1 MYKAEILG
9 WKEQEEVERVRE
21 NYLRGVLGV
30 DRETPGYVV
39 REECKRM
46 RVKVGKRAAKFKH
59 KMDGREECS
68 RLMECWREKKKDTEK
83 KERRMGMS
91 VNKWND

>member
-9 WKEQEEVERVRE
+9 WKEQEEVERVHE

-30 DRETPGYVV
+30 DGETPGYVV
-39 REECKRM
+39 RNRM
-46 RVKVGKRAAKFKH
+46 RVKVGKKAANFKQ

-68 RLMECWREKKKDTEK
+68 RLTECWREKKKDTEK
-83 KERRMGMS
+83 KER
-91 VNKWND
+91 